1 MASVEVSS
9 MQSGEPDKADGDD
22 ESWLYGGES
31 QQRNI
36 DSVVVVIS
44 SFFLSQILCLGH
56 TAAVIDAITIIGVNS
71 LNEMTNDNH
80 EQGII
85 VYD

>member
-31 QQRNI
+31 KNYR
-36 DSVVVVIS
+36 
-44 SFFLSQILCLGH
+44 
-56 TAAVIDAITIIGVNS
+56 
-71 LNEMTNDNH
+71 
-80 EQGII
+80 
-85 VYD
+85 

>member
-44 SFFLSQILCLGH
+44 SFFLS
-56 TAAVIDAITIIGVNS
+56 
-71 LNEMTNDNH
+71 
-80 EQGII
+80 
-85 VYD
+85 